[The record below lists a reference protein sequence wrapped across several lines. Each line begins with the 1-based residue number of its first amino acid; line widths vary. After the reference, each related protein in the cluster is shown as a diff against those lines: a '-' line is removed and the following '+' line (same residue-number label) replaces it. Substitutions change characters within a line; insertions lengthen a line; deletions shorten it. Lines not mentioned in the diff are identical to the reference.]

1 MVCSRHGLDTSTV
14 CPVHS
19 SPPFNAPAA
28 RRLRAALGMAP
39 GHVAYGLRAQYGL
52 LVAPETVMAWERGEL
67 SPTSAELTALA
78 GVLWCSPGELYA
90 EPVTLRE
97 HRLSRGLDPEDLARR
112 IGLEANSYQKME
124 DTGRW
129 KGNERQS
136 AALAS
141 VLGLTLAQFVTA
153 TGKQDELAEMLRSA
167 VTTRWQAYAKPL
179 AKLLPV
185 PKAHLERVLE
195 VLHNEYQSLM
205 VATLSWGGGGGTAGT
220 GDAGREF
227 LADIVN
233 RFWSVAGGAR

>member
-1 MVCSRHGLDTSTV
+1 
-14 CPVHS
+14 
-19 SPPFNAPAA
+19 
-28 RRLRAALGMAP
+28 MAP

-52 LVAPETVMAWERGEL
+52 LVAPETVMAWERGEQ

-78 GVLWCSPGELYA
+78 GVLWCSPGELLA

-97 HRLSRGLDPEDLARR
+97 HRLARGMDPEDLARR
-112 IGLEANSYQKME
+112 VGLDAGSYQKME

-141 VLGLTLAQFVTA
+141 ALGLNLAQFVTA
-153 TGKQDELAEMLRSA
+153 TGKEEELAGLLRSA
-167 VTTRWQAYAKPL
+167 VTTRWQAYVKPL

-195 VLHNEYQSLM
+195 RLYNDYQSRM
-205 VATLSWGGGGGTAGT
+205 VATLSWGGGQGAAGA

-227 LADIVN
+227 LAEIVD
-233 RFWSVAGGAR
+233 RFWSMAGGAG

>member
-1 MVCSRHGLDTSTV
+1 MVCSRHPLVTPTV

-52 LVAPETVMAWERGEL
+52 TVAPETVMAWERGEI

-78 GVLWCSPGELYA
+78 GVLWCAPGELLA

-97 HRLSRGLDPEDLARR
+97 HRIARGLAPDDLARR
-112 IGLEANSYQKME
+112 IGLETNSYQKME
-124 DTGRW
+124 DSGRW

-141 VLGLTLAQFVTA
+141 TLGLTLAQFVTA
-153 TGKQDELAEMLRSA
+153 TGKEQELAEVLRNA
-167 VTTRWQAYAKPL
+167 VTTRWQAYGKPL

-185 PKAHLERVLE
+185 PRANLDRVLE
-195 VLHNEYQSLM
+195 KMHGEYQSLM
-205 VATLSWGGGGGTAGT
+205 VATLSWGGGGGAGAT
-220 GDAGREF
+220 GDAGREY
-227 LADIVN
+227 LAEIVD
-233 RFWSVAGGAR
+233 RFWAVAGGAG

>member
-1 MVCSRHGLDTSTV
+1 M

-52 LVAPETVMAWERGEL
+52 LVAPETVMAWERGEQ

-78 GVLWCSPGELYA
+78 GVLWCSPGELLA

-97 HRLSRGLDPEDLARR
+97 HRIARGLDPEDLARR
-112 IGLEANSYQKME
+112 IGVEGNAYRKME
-124 DTGRW
+124 ESGRW

-141 VLGLTLAQFVTA
+141 VLGLSLAQFVTA
-153 TGKQDELAEMLRSA
+153 TGKHEELADLLRSA
-167 VTTRWQAYAKPL
+167 ATTRWQAYVKPL
-179 AKLLPV
+179 GKLLPV

-195 VLHNEYQSLM
+195 HLYNDYQSRM
-205 VATLSWGGGGGTAGT
+205 VATLGWGGAEGAAGT

-227 LADIVN
+227 LAEITD
-233 RFWSVAGGAR
+233 RFWALAGGA

>member
-1 MVCSRHGLDTSTV
+1 M

-52 LVAPETVMAWERGEL
+52 LVAPETVMAWERGEQ
-67 SPTSAELTALA
+67 SPTSTELTALA
-78 GVLWCSPGELYA
+78 GVLWCSPAELLA

-97 HRLSRGLDPEDLARR
+97 HRIARGLDPEDLARR
-112 IGLEANSYQKME
+112 VGLEANAYRKME

-153 TGKQDELAEMLRSA
+153 TGKHDELAELLRSA
-167 VTTRWQAYAKPL
+167 VTTRWQAYVKPL
-179 AKLLPV
+179 GKLLPV
-185 PKAHLERVLE
+185 PKAHLEHVLGL
-195 VLHNEYQSLM
+195 LHDDYQSRML
-205 VATLSWGGGGGTAGT
+205 ATLNWGGAGGSAST
-220 GDAGREF
+220 GDAGRQF
-227 LADIVN
+227 LAEITD
-233 RFWSVAGGAR
+233 RFWALAGGAG

>member
-1 MVCSRHGLDTSTV
+1 M

-67 SPTSAELTALA
+67 SPSSAELTALA
-78 GVLWCSPGELYA
+78 GVLWCSPGELLA

-97 HRLSRGLDPEDLARR
+97 HRIARGMDPEDLARR
-112 IGLEANSYQKME
+112 IGVEANAYRKME

-141 VLGLTLAQFVTA
+141 VLGLTLAQFVTV
-153 TGKQDELAEMLRSA
+153 TGKQAELADLLRSA
-167 VTTRWQAYAKPL
+167 VTTRWQAYVKPL
-179 AKLLPV
+179 GKLLPV
-185 PKAHLERVLE
+185 PKAHLERILE
-195 VLHNEYQSLM
+195 LLHNDYQSRM
-205 VATLSWGGGGGTAGT
+205 VATLSWGGAEGTAGT
-220 GDAGREF
+220 GDSGREF
-227 LADIVN
+227 LHGITD
-233 RFWSVAGGAR
+233 RFWALSGGAG

>member
-1 MVCSRHGLDTSTV
+1 MCR
-14 CPVHS
+14 VHS

-52 LVAPETVMAWERGEL
+52 LVAPETVMAWERGEQ

-78 GVLWCSPGELYA
+78 GVLWCAPGELLA
-90 EPVTLRE
+90 EPVSLRE
-97 HRLSRGLDPEDLARR
+97 HRLARGLDPEDLARR
-112 IGLEANSYQKME
+112 IGLDASAYQKME

-141 VLGLTLAQFVTA
+141 VLGLTLAQFVAA
-153 TGKQDELAEMLRSA
+153 TGKQEELAGLLRSA
-167 VTTRWQAYAKPL
+167 VTTRWQAYTKPL

-195 VLHNEYQSLM
+195 TMHNDYQSRM
-205 VATLSWGGGGGTAGT
+205 VATLSWGGGGGAAGT

-227 LADIVN
+227 LAEIVD
-233 RFWSVAGGAR
+233 RFWALAGGAG